1 MKKRFHRVEHEGKHF
16 GSWLYI
22 IKQILIQMFVFLKL
36 SIEIQTITVDDE
48 DASKTFW
55 VIGFGNLYSFKSDIS
70 DCKLNDEKLN

>member
-1 MKKRFHRVEHEGKHF
+1 
-16 GSWLYI
+16 
-22 IKQILIQMFVFLKL
+22 MFFFKL

-48 DASKTFW
+48 DATKTFR